1 MFVYITLQ
9 GFRKIDTDKWEFANE
24 GFMRG
29 QRHLLKNIQRRK
41 STHSQH
47 IGSSSDEAGKAELE
61 GEIDRLRKEKNLMM
75 QEVVELQHQQRGTFK
90 HMEMVNEKLQT
101 AERRQKQMVSFLG
114 KIFQNPAFF
123 TRIQQ
128 MRQHESITSPR
139 TTRKFVKHQMHES
152 DLSPKGQIVKY
163 QHEHGDPSTAK
174 QLAGLPLQDMAH
186 NPVFGTENVPFQV
199 EDTSLSE
206 YAMMHEFLSG
216 PEQAEAVPTLGISDL
231 LLKGKG
237 VAGPPPQ
244 PTPEYFVS
252 FPEDLVKEKTG
263 PEFSITGTQSMGLE
277 EGVWSMGFGSSAGMS
292 SSTELWGNVNSYDM
306 PELGGLSDVWDIGS
320 LQRAGG
326 SGIDKWLNEDS
337 PFNELDKQQGQPRD
351 DTL

>member
-1 MFVYITLQ
+1 MQ
-9 GFRKIDTDKWEFANE
+9 GFRKIDTDRWEFANE

-47 IGSSSDEAGKAELE
+47 IGSSCDEAGKAELE

-114 KIFQNPAFF
+114 KMFQKPAFL
-123 TRIQQ
+123 TRFQQ

-139 TTRKFVKHQMHES
+139 TTRKFVKHQMHEA

-163 QHEHGDPSTAK
+163 QHKHGDPFTAK

-199 EDTSLSE
+199 EDSE
-206 YAMMHEFLSG
+206 NAMMHEFLPG
-216 PEQAEAVPTLGISDL
+216 AEQAEAVPTLGISDP

-237 VAGPPPQ
+237 AVGLPPQ
-244 PTPEYFVS
+244 PTPEYFIA

-263 PEFSITGTQSMGLE
+263 PEFSIEGTQSMGLE
-277 EGVWSMGFGSSAGMS
+277 EGVWSMGFGSSAAG
-292 SSTELWGNVNSYDM
+292 LWGSVNSYDV

-337 PFNELDKQQGQPRD
+337 LFNELDKQEGQPRD
-351 DTL
+351 DAL